1 MKRFSFAS
9 SAFAVAALFCLS
21 LVLAESVASQAK
33 LSRLDR
39 DRAFGM
45 LNNVRK
51 KIKSEYYDPEFRGKD
66 IDARFDAAEERM
78 KDAGTLGDAF
88 SIIAQAV
95 LDLNDSHTTFF
106 PPSRNAIVDYG
117 WKMRMFGDKCLVTQ
131 VREGSDAAKK
141 GLEKG
146 DEILGINRFPP
157 TRSELWKMVYFY
169 QTLNPQ
175 TQVTLAIKK
184 PDGEIKQLLVDTK
197 VTRQKA
203 VLDINNHM
211 DFNEAQREGAR
222 LANANPH
229 RFADVGSVKIWR
241 MPSFAFDPGEVERLT
256 AQFKNSSA
264 LIVDLRG
271 NGGGYV
277 KTLEEIAGYFFT
289 EDKKIADL
297 VGRKKMDPQM
307 AKTKGG
313 RAFTGKVVVL
323 IDSASGSASEIFA
336 RLMQLEKRGTV
347 LGDISAGAVM
357 QSMGHSLDA
366 GSESSIAYGV
376 NVTNADVIMS
386 DGKSLE
392 HVGVTPDEKIIPTP
406 ADIAAG
412 RDPVIARA
420 LEVLGVEMTPVDAG
434 RLFPPPPYIE
444 RMSNLAFII
453 EGWNF

>member
-1 MKRFSFAS
+1 MRRFSFAS
-9 SAFAVAALFCLS
+9 AAFALIACFCLS
-21 LVLAESVASQAK
+21 LFIAEPIAAQAK

-45 LNNVRK
+45 LKNVRK
-51 KIKSEYYDPEFRGKD
+51 KIKGEYYDPEFRGKD

-78 KDAGTLGDAF
+78 KTAGTLGDAF

-95 LDLNDSHTTFF
+95 LDLNDSHTTFY

-141 GLEKG
+141 GLERG

-175 TQVTLAIKK
+175 TQVALAIKK
-184 PDGEIKQLLVDTK
+184 PGGEAKQILVDTK

-222 LANANPH
+222 MANANPH
-229 RFADVGSVKIWR
+229 RFADVGSIKIWR
-241 MPSFAFDPGEVERLT
+241 MPSFAFDPEEVVRLT

-264 LIVDLRG
+264 LVIDLRG

-307 AKTKGG
+307 AKTKGDK
-313 RAFTGKVVVL
+313 AFTGKVVVL

-336 RLMQLEKRGTV
+336 RLMQLEKRGIV
-347 LGDISAGAVM
+347 LGDVSAGAVM

-392 HVGVTPDEKIIPTP
+392 HVGVTPDEKIIPTA
-406 ADIAAG
+406 ADVAA
-412 RDPVIARA
+412 RHDPVMARA
-420 LEVLGVEMTPVDAG
+420 LELLGANVNAVDAG
-434 RLFPPPPYIE
+434 KIFPEPTYIE
-444 RMSNLAFII
+444 RMSNLSFMI